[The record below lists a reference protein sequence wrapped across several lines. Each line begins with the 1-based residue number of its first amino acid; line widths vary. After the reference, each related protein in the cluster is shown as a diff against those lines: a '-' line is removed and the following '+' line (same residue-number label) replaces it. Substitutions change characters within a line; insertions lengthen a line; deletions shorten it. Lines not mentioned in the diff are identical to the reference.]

1 MQQNLANR
9 TPFFYGW
16 FVLAAAGSANFA
28 RNAAASLTISV
39 FIYPLSEELGWSR
52 TLIAG
57 AAAAGGLAA
66 TFTSPIIGRLI
77 DRYGARTVLT
87 ASIVILIISTAAL
100 AWSDI
105 SLTIMGATIPWVF
118 YIAYATGRVIFASPV
133 QIGTSVVV
141 SRWFIRMRGRT
152 NGILGLSHSAGMIL
166 FPLIA
171 SIVIAQSGWRDAWYV
186 LSVVVFVVALLP
198 VALLTAEKPED
209 LGLRP
214 DGDAEQ
220 EPSEED
226 APNGAKPLTEEEPN
240 WSSSA
245 AVRTPALWL
254 LALATGM
261 LFFMHAGSNTH
272 AAAFFQDQGLDT
284 VTAGVSI
291 SLNAIFLGI
300 SSLFWGR
307 IVERIP
313 ARYVLAA
320 VAINLAIGAFL
331 FTLTDTAIEALVFS
345 AFFGFGLGGML
356 VVPPVAYADYYG
368 RSNLGTIRGITEP
381 FTTLGQAIG
390 VLIPGLIFDFI
401 GNDTYLPFFFLA
413 TAIGLLAAIASIFA
427 TKPENRPSPSETV
440 VGE

>member
-1 MQQNLANR
+1 MMRQKLADR
-9 TPFFYGW
+9 SPFFYGW
-16 FVLAAAGSANFA
+16 WILGAAGTANFA

-66 TFTSPIIGRLI
+66 TFTSPIIGRMI
-77 DRYGARTVLT
+77 DRYGARAVLT
-87 ASIVILIISTAAL
+87 ASIVVLCISTFAL
-100 AWSDI
+100 AWSDV
-105 SLTIMGATIPWVF
+105 SLTVMGATIPWVF
-118 YIAYATGRVIFASPV
+118 YIAFGTGRVIFASPV

-152 NGILGLSHSAGMIL
+152 NGILGLSHSAGMVL

-198 VALLTAEKPED
+198 VALLISEQPED

-214 DGDAEQ
+214 DGDVADDVDEEAE
-220 EPSEED
+220 SD
-226 APNGAKPLTEEEPN
+226 VTKSSAVEEPN
-240 WSSSA
+240 WTSSEA
-245 AVRTPALWL
+245 MRTPALWL

-261 LFFMHAGSNTH
+261 MFFMQAGSNTH
-272 AAAFFQDQGLDT
+272 AAAFFQDQGLGA

-300 SSLFWGR
+300 SSLVWGR
-307 IVERIP
+307 VVERVP
-313 ARYVLAA
+313 VRFVMAA
-320 VAINLAIGAFL
+320 VAVNLAIGAFL
-331 FTLTDTAIEALVFS
+331 FTLTDTALEALAFS

-356 VVPPVAYADYYG
+356 VVPPVAYADYFG
-368 RSNLGTIRGITEP
+368 RSALGTIRGITEP
-381 FTTLGQAIG
+381 FTTMGQAVG
-390 VLIPGLIFDFI
+390 VIMPGLIFDFV
-401 GNDTYLPFFFLA
+401 GGGSYLPFFVGA
-413 TAIGLLAAIASIFA
+413 GIVGVLAAVASLFA
-427 TKPENRPSPSETV
+427 VKPNGRV
-440 VGE
+440 D

>member
-1 MQQNLANR
+1 MRQRLADR
-9 TPFFYGW
+9 SPFFYGW
-16 FVLAAAGSANFA
+16 WILGAAGTANFA

-66 TFTSPIIGRLI
+66 TFTSPIIGRMI
-77 DRYGARTVLT
+77 DRYGARAVLT
-87 ASIVILIISTAAL
+87 ASIVVLCVSTFVL
-100 AWSDI
+100 RWSDV
-105 SLTIMGATIPWVF
+105 SLTVMGVTIPWVF

-152 NGILGLSHSAGMIL
+152 NGILGLSHSAGMVL
-166 FPLIA
+166 FPLTA
-171 SIVIAQSGWRDAWYV
+171 SIVIAQSGWRDAWFV

-198 VALLTAEKPED
+198 VALLISEQPED

-214 DGDAEQ
+214 DGDV
-220 EPSEED
+220 ED
-226 APNGAKPLTEEEPN
+226 ETAVPADDTKSNSASEEPN
-240 WSSSA
+240 WTSA
-245 AVRTPALWL
+245 DAMRTPALWL

-261 LFFMHAGSNTH
+261 MFFMHAGSNTH
-272 AAAFFQDQGLDT
+272 AAAFFQDQGLGA

-307 IVERIP
+307 IVERVP
-313 ARYVLAA
+313 ARFVMAA
-320 VAINLAIGAFL
+320 VALNLAIGAFL
-331 FTLTDTAIEALVFS
+331 FTLTDTTVEALAFS

-356 VVPPVAYADYYG
+356 VVPPVAYADYFG
-368 RSNLGTIRGITEP
+368 RPALGTIRGITEP
-381 FTTLGQAIG
+381 FTTLGQAVG
-390 VLIPGLIFDFI
+390 VMIPGLIFDFV
-401 GNDTYLPFFFLA
+401 GGASYLPFFFGAGFVGILA
-413 TAIGLLAAIASIFA
+413 MVASLFA
-427 TKPENRPSPSETV
+427 VKPTS
-440 VGE
+440 

>member
-1 MQQNLANR
+1 MRQKLADR
-9 TPFFYGW
+9 SPFFYGW
-16 FVLAAAGSANFA
+16 WILGAAGTANFA

-66 TFTSPIIGRLI
+66 TFTSPVIGRMI
-77 DRYGARTVLT
+77 DRYGVRSVLT
-87 ASIVILIISTAAL
+87 ASIVVLCISTFAL
-100 AWSDI
+100 AWSDV
-105 SLTIMGATIPWVF
+105 SLRVMGVTIPWVF
-118 YIAYATGRVIFASPV
+118 YVAYGTGRVIFASPV

-152 NGILGLSHSAGMIL
+152 NGILGLSHSAGMVL

-198 VALLTAEKPED
+198 VALLISEQPED

-214 DGDAEQ
+214 DGDVAEDVD
-220 EPSEED
+220 EEVEGDAVRSTPS
-226 APNGAKPLTEEEPN
+226 EEPN
-240 WSSSA
+240 WTSTA
-245 AVRTPALWL
+245 AMRTPALWL

-261 LFFMHAGSNTH
+261 MFFMHAGSNTH
-272 AAAFFQDQGLDT
+272 AAAFFQDQGLGA

-300 SSLFWGR
+300 GSLVWGR
-307 IVERIP
+307 IVERVP
-313 ARYVLAA
+313 VRFVMSA

-331 FTLTDTAIEALVFS
+331 FTLTDTAVEALAFS

-356 VVPPVAYADYYG
+356 VVPPVAYADYFG
-368 RSNLGTIRGITEP
+368 RSALGTIRGVTEP
-381 FTTLGQAIG
+381 FTTLGQAVG
-390 VLIPGLIFDFI
+390 VMIPGLIFDFV
-401 GNDTYLPFFFLA
+401 GGASYLPFFVGA
-413 TAIGLLAAIASIFA
+413 GIVGVLAAVASLFA
-427 TKPENRPSPSETV
+427 VKPAN
-440 VGE
+440 

>member
-1 MQQNLANR
+1 MQQKLAER
-9 TPFFYGW
+9 SPFFYGW
-16 FVLAAAGSANFA
+16 WILGAAGTANFA

-118 YIAYATGRVIFASPV
+118 YIAYGTGRVIFASPV

-152 NGILGLSHSAGMIL
+152 NGILGLTHSAGMVL

-198 VALLTAEKPED
+198 VALLISEQPED

-214 DGDAEQ
+214 DGDDL
-220 EPSEED
+220 EEMTD
-226 APNGAKPLTEEEPN
+226 EEARNGADSSLEEPN
-240 WSSSA
+240 WTSGEA
-245 AVRTPALWL
+245 MRTPALWL

-261 LFFMHAGSNTH
+261 MFFMHAGSNTH
-272 AAAFFQDQGLDT
+272 AAAFFRDQGLGA

-291 SLNAIFLGI
+291 SLNAIFLGV
-300 SSLFWGR
+300 SSLIWGR
-307 IVERIP
+307 IVEKVP
-313 ARYVLAA
+313 ARYVMAA
-320 VAINLAIGAFL
+320 VALNLAIGAFL
-331 FTLTDTAIEALVFS
+331 FTLTDTTVEALVFS

-356 VVPPVAYADYYG
+356 VVPPVAYADYFG
-368 RSNLGTIRGITEP
+368 RPALGTIRGITEP
-381 FTTLGQAIG
+381 FTTLGQAVG
-390 VLIPGLIFDFI
+390 VMIPGLIFDFI
-401 GNDTYLPFFFLA
+401 GNETYLPFFYLA
-413 TAIGLLAAIASIFA
+413 TAIGLLAAVASLFA
-427 TKPENRPSPSETV
+427 SKPANNMTA
-440 VGE
+440 GA

>member
-1 MQQNLANR
+1 MRQKLADR
-9 TPFFYGW
+9 SPFFYGW
-16 FVLAAAGSANFA
+16 WILGAAGTANFA

-66 TFTSPIIGRLI
+66 TFTSPIIGRMI
-77 DRYGARTVLT
+77 DRYGVRSVLT
-87 ASIVILIISTAAL
+87 ASIVVLCISTFAL
-100 AWSDI
+100 AWSDV
-105 SLTIMGATIPWVF
+105 SLRVMGVTIPWVF
-118 YIAYATGRVIFASPV
+118 YIAYGTGRVIFASPV

-152 NGILGLSHSAGMIL
+152 NGILGLSHSAGMVL

-198 VALLTAEKPED
+198 VALLISEQPED

-214 DGDAEQ
+214 DGDVAKTD
-220 EPSEED
+220 D
-226 APNGAKPLTEEEPN
+226 ATEGNGAEMAGAGEPN
-240 WSSSA
+240 WTSSEA
-245 AVRTPALWL
+245 MRTPALWL

-261 LFFMHAGSNTH
+261 MFFMHAGSNTH
-272 AAAFFQDQGLDT
+272 AAAFFQDQGLGA

-300 SSLFWGR
+300 SSLVWGR
-307 IVERIP
+307 IVERVP
-313 ARYVLAA
+313 VRFVMSA
-320 VAINLAIGAFL
+320 VAVNLAIGAFL
-331 FTLTDTAIEALVFS
+331 FTLTDTAVEALVFS

-356 VVPPVAYADYYG
+356 VVPPVAYADYFG
-368 RSNLGTIRGITEP
+368 RSALGTIRGVTEP
-381 FTTLGQAIG
+381 FTTMGQAVG
-390 VLIPGLIFDFI
+390 VIMPGLIFDFV
-401 GNDTYLPFFFLA
+401 GGGSYLPFFVGAGFV
-413 TAIGLLAAIASIFA
+413 GLLAAVASLFA
-427 TKPENRPSPSETV
+427 TRPED
-440 VGE
+440 

>member
-1 MQQNLANR
+1 MRQKLADR
-9 TPFFYGW
+9 SPFFYGW
-16 FVLAAAGSANFA
+16 WILGAAGTANFA

-66 TFTSPIIGRLI
+66 TFTSPVIGRMI
-77 DRYGARTVLT
+77 DRYGVRSVLT
-87 ASIVILIISTAAL
+87 ASIVVLCISTFAL
-100 AWSDI
+100 AWSDV
-105 SLTIMGATIPWVF
+105 SLRVMGVTIPWVF
-118 YIAYATGRVIFASPV
+118 YVAYGTGRVIFASPV

-152 NGILGLSHSAGMIL
+152 NGILGLSHSAGMVL

-198 VALLTAEKPED
+198 VALLISEQPED

-214 DGDAEQ
+214 DGDVADDVDEATGCDGTK
-220 EPSEED
+220 SS
-226 APNGAKPLTEEEPN
+226 AVEEPN
-240 WSSSA
+240 WTSTA
-245 AVRTPALWL
+245 AMRAPALWL

-261 LFFMHAGSNTH
+261 MFFMHAGSNTH
-272 AAAFFQDQGLDT
+272 AAAFFQDQGLGA

-300 SSLFWGR
+300 SSLVWGR
-307 IVERIP
+307 IVERVP
-313 ARYVLAA
+313 VRFVMSA
-320 VAINLAIGAFL
+320 VAVNLAIGAFL
-331 FTLTDTAIEALVFS
+331 FTLTDTAVEALAFS

-356 VVPPVAYADYYG
+356 VVPPVAYADYFG
-368 RSNLGTIRGITEP
+368 RSALGTIRGVTEP
-381 FTTLGQAIG
+381 FTTLGQAVG
-390 VLIPGLIFDFI
+390 VMIPGLIFDFV
-401 GNDTYLPFFFLA
+401 GGASYLPFFVGAGFVG
-413 TAIGLLAAIASIFA
+413 ILAAVASLFA
-427 TKPENRPSPSETV
+427 TKPVARV
-440 VGE
+440 LLK

>member
-1 MQQNLANR
+1 MQQKLAER
-9 TPFFYGW
+9 APFFYGW
-16 FVLAAAGSANFA
+16 LVLAAAGTANFA

-77 DRYGARTVLT
+77 DSYGARTVLT
-87 ASIVILIISTAAL
+87 ASIIILTVSTTAL

-152 NGILGLSHSAGMIL
+152 NGILGLSHSAGMVL

-198 VALLTAEKPED
+198 VALLISEQPED

-214 DGDAEQ
+214 DGDVEDRANQERDGDGTKSGIPQ
-220 EPSEED
+220 EPDWTSRD
-226 APNGAKPLTEEEPN
+226 AMQ
-240 WSSSA
+240 
-245 AVRTPALWL
+245 TPALWL

-261 LFFMHAGSNTH
+261 MFFMHAGSNTH
-272 AAAFFQDQGLDT
+272 AAAFFQDQGLGA

-291 SLNAIFLGI
+291 SLNAIFLGV
-300 SSLFWGR
+300 SSLIWGR
-307 IVERIP
+307 IVENVP
-313 ARYVLAA
+313 ARYVMAA
-320 VAINLAIGAFL
+320 VALNLAIGAFL
-331 FTLTDTAIEALVFS
+331 FTLTDTTVEALLFS

-356 VVPPVAYADYYG
+356 VVPPVAYADYFG
-368 RSNLGTIRGITEP
+368 RPALGTIRGITEP

-390 VLIPGLIFDFI
+390 VMIPGLIFDFA
-401 GNDTYLPFFFLA
+401 GDSSYLPFFFGA
-413 TAIGLLAAIASIFA
+413 GFIGIIAAVLSLFA
-427 TKPENRPSPSETV
+427 VKPR
-440 VGE
+440 

>member
-9 TPFFYGW
+9 LPFFYGW
-16 FVLAAAGSANFA
+16 WILGAAGTANFA

-118 YIAYATGRVIFASPV
+118 YIAYGTGRVIFASPV

-152 NGILGLSHSAGMIL
+152 NGILGLTHSAGMVL

-198 VALLTAEKPED
+198 VALLISEQPED

-214 DGDAEQ
+214 DGDDL
-220 EPSEED
+220 EEMTD
-226 APNGAKPLTEEEPN
+226 EEAGNGDDSSLEEPN
-240 WSSSA
+240 WTSGEA
-245 AVRTPALWL
+245 MRTPALWL

-261 LFFMHAGSNTH
+261 MFFMHAGSNTH
-272 AAAFFQDQGLDT
+272 AAAFFRDQGLGA

-291 SLNAIFLGI
+291 SLNAIFLGV
-300 SSLFWGR
+300 SSLIWGR
-307 IVERIP
+307 IVEKVP
-313 ARYVLAA
+313 ARYVMAA
-320 VAINLAIGAFL
+320 VALNLAIGAFL
-331 FTLTDTAIEALVFS
+331 FTLTDTTVEALVFS

-356 VVPPVAYADYYG
+356 VVPPVAYADYFG
-368 RSNLGTIRGITEP
+368 RPALGTIRGITEP

-390 VLIPGLIFDFI
+390 VMIPGLIFDFV
-401 GNDTYLPFFFLA
+401 GNETYLPFFYLA
-413 TAIGLLAAIASIFA
+413 TAIGLLAAIASLFA
-427 TKPENRPSPSETV
+427 KKPANNMTAGV
-440 VGE
+440 

>member
-1 MQQNLANR
+1 MMRQKLADR
-9 TPFFYGW
+9 SPFFYGW
-16 FVLAAAGSANFA
+16 WILGAAGTANFA

-66 TFTSPIIGRLI
+66 TFTSPIIGRMI
-77 DRYGARTVLT
+77 DRYGVRAVLT
-87 ASIVILIISTAAL
+87 ASIVVLCISTFAL
-100 AWSDI
+100 AWSDV
-105 SLTIMGATIPWVF
+105 SLRVMGVTIPWVF
-118 YIAYATGRVIFASPV
+118 YIAYGTGRVIFASPV

-152 NGILGLSHSAGMIL
+152 NGILGLSHSAGMVL

-198 VALLTAEKPED
+198 VALLISEQPED

-214 DGDAEQ
+214 DGDVQDEAET
-220 EPSEED
+220 EG
-226 APNGAKPLTEEEPN
+226 NGSNPASEEPN
-240 WSSSA
+240 WTSSEA
-245 AVRTPALWL
+245 MRTPALWL

-261 LFFMHAGSNTH
+261 MFFMHAGSNTH
-272 AAAFFQDQGLDT
+272 AAAFFQDQGLGA

-300 SSLFWGR
+300 SSLVWGR
-307 IVERIP
+307 IVERVP
-313 ARYVLAA
+313 VRFVMSA
-320 VAINLAIGAFL
+320 VAVNLAIGAFL
-331 FTLTDTAIEALVFS
+331 FTLTDTAVEALVFS

-356 VVPPVAYADYYG
+356 VVPPVAYADYFG
-368 RSNLGTIRGITEP
+368 RSALGTIRGVTEP
-381 FTTLGQAIG
+381 FTTMGQAVG
-390 VLIPGLIFDFI
+390 VIMPGLIFDFV
-401 GNDTYLPFFFLA
+401 GGGSYLPFFVGA
-413 TAIGLLAAIASIFA
+413 GIVGILAAVASLFA
-427 TKPENRPSPSETV
+427 NKPED
-440 VGE
+440 